1 MPCRPGLPLL
11 LSTLVLCPLL
21 AAPAHADAV
30 TDWNDWALKASK
42 GYNGQGGT
50 GKTLNS
56 NVTTRLLA
64 IQGQAVFDAVN
75 AIEGFSPRSYYYRG
89 RHRGSAAAAAIQA
102 AHDVLLAQ
110 LPDPEA
116 PGSGADPAWRHT
128 RSWLIRQREN
138 DLRRAGL
145 RADDPGLAAGRAA
158 AAAANQARRGDGA
171 APTTSFGAELAPES
185 NPGVGRWRQ
194 TNSGAQGVNPATG
207 APTGF
212 DASGRGIL
220 GKPGIDANWP
230 TVRPFSLGPED
241 GTRLLRAVPAPLRV
255 GSPEYRAELAYVKG
269 VGSDTSTLRT
279 PDQTA
284 QALFYKQDVEVFVLE
299 AAQRASRARNLDLV
313 QNARLFAALHN
324 TLADSR
330 ILAFA
335 SKYQQLFWRPIT
347 ALNAD
352 ADGRVANAYRAWR
365 PLAATPSHPS
375 NTSGHSASGAAGF
388 EMLRAFFGDQI
399 VPDGSTVTLGNL
411 PWMTGTNS
419 GTGTVA
425 SRAVRTFS
433 QAQLENGASRV
444 SLGVHFGHD
453 NLQGQLLGLGVSE
466 TILRSQKDP
475 ATAGLQVTTQ
485 FPASPSQIRLTLL
498 AQPALYGLY
507 GLADGGS

>member
-75 AIEGFSPRSYYYRG
+75 AIEGFSPRSYHYRG

-116 PGSGADPAWRHT
+116 PGSGADPAWSQT
-128 RSWLIRQREN
+128 RRWLIRQREN
-138 DLRRAGL
+138 DLRQAGL

-171 APTTSFGAELAPES
+171 SPTTSYGAELTPES

-194 TNSGAQGVNPATG
+194 TNSGAEGMNPATG

-212 DASGRGIL
+212 DASGRVIL

-284 QALFYKQDVEVFVLE
+284 QALFYKQDVEVVVLE
-299 AAQRASRARNLDLV
+299 AAQQASRARNLDLV

-324 TLADSR
+324 ALADSR

-335 SKYQQLFWRPIT
+335 SKDQQRFWRPIT
-347 ALNAD
+347 ALNAEP
-352 ADGRVANAYRAWR
+352 DGRVGNGYSAWR
-365 PLAATPSHPS
+365 PLSATPSHPS

-399 VPDGSTVTLGNL
+399 VPDGSPVSLGTL
-411 PWMTGTNS
+411 PWLTGTNS

-433 QAQLENGASRV
+433 QAQLENGASRLY
-444 SLGVHFGHD
+444 LGVHFGHD

-466 TILRSQKDP
+466 TILRSQQDP
-475 ATAGLQVTTQ
+475 ATAGLRVSTQ
-485 FPASPSQIRLTLL
+485 FPASPSQLRRTLL

-507 GLADGGS
+507 GRADGGP

>member
-21 AAPAHADAV
+21 ASPAHADAV
-30 TDWNDWALKASK
+30 SDWNDWGLKASK

-50 GKTLNS
+50 GQTLNS
-56 NVTTRLLA
+56 NLTTRLLA
-64 IQGQAVFDAVN
+64 IQGQAVFDAIN
-75 AIEGFSPRSYYYRG
+75 AIEGFSPRSYHYRG

-116 PGSGADPAWRHT
+116 PGSGADPAWRQT

-138 DLRRAGL
+138 DLRRANIQT
-145 RADDPGLAAGRAA
+145 DDPGLAAGRAA
-158 AAAANQARRGDGA
+158 AAAANQARRGDGSS
-171 APTTSFGAELAPES
+171 PTTSFGAELLPES

-212 DASGRGIL
+212 DASGRVIL

-230 TVRPFSLGPED
+230 TVRPFSLGAED
-241 GTRLLRAVPAPLRV
+241 GPRLLREVPATLRV

-324 TLADSR
+324 ALADSR

-335 SKYQQLFWRPIT
+335 SKYQQPFWRPIT
-347 ALNAD
+347 ALNAA
-352 ADGRVANAYRAWR
+352 ADGRVANGYNAWR

-375 NTSGHSASGAAGF
+375 TTSGHSTSGAAGF
-388 EMLRAFFGDQI
+388 EMLRAFFGDRI
-399 VPDGSTVTLGNL
+399 VPDGSTVTLGTL
-411 PWMTGTNS
+411 PWLTGTNS
-419 GTGTVA
+419 GTGKME

-433 QAQLENGASRV
+433 QLQLENGASRLY
-444 SLGVHFGHD
+444 LGVHFGHD

-466 TILRSQKDP
+466 TILRSQRDP
-475 ATAGLQVTTQ
+475 ATAGLKLTTQ
-485 FPASPSQIRLTLL
+485 FPASPSQIRRTLQ